1 MLLWA
6 VVAFGV
12 ALLLLWAVVTFGVAL
27 LLLGAVVTTLT
38 AFALITVFS
47 IATLVALVSVSTLAV
62 SATIATFLLFL
73 LVEASD
79 AVLPD
84 DVAKLLQLSLVLFLV
99 DFELV
104 GFHAV
109 LVEGDNLKHAL
120 SRNSNQI
127 GWYRLVGRICHFALE
142 DVGLEVEIGVVLG
155 FESGITRR
163 QLLCCFGISIDLEV
177 EAALQ
182 LSALSGELLRIERD
196 ILESGCA
203 CGNRNEV
210 RHPA

>member
-1 MLLWA
+1 M
-6 VVAFGV
+6 
-12 ALLLLWAVVTFGVAL
+12 

-79 AVLPD
+79 AVLTD

-142 DVGLEVEIGVVLG
+142 DVGLEVEIGVVLS
-155 FESGITRR
+155 FEASITRR
-163 QLLCCFGISIDLEV
+163 QLLGSLGIGIDLEV

-182 LSALSGELLRIERD
+182 LCALSGELLRVERD
-196 ILESGCA
+196 VLESGGTC
-203 CGNRNEV
+203 CYRHEI